1 VTAIDQESGAAW
13 VRELRTRIRGEVLDD
28 GEARQ
33 RCATDQSLYAVT
45 PRVVVTPRDEEEV
58 GRVLALALEVGVP
71 ITPRAGGSGT
81 AGAALGRGIVL
92 RFGKEGP
99 MNRLLSLTSGS
110 AGVRATVEPGLLHDD
125 LQRALRAVGVFLPA
139 DPSSGGIC
147 LLGGNLATKAS
158 GPHEL
163 RHGSIDRY
171 TESLRLVTAAG
182 TVIDTAAPESIPRAL
197 VDGLRA
203 IRRDLLAS
211 PASHERLLA
220 RLDRKIASGYN
231 LFGLLRSE
239 RPQDWVTQLLI
250 GSVGTLGVITRAT
263 LRAEPA
269 PVGHATT
276 LLYFRDL
283 AEAGDAVPAIAA
295 GGAAAIEIINY
306 RTIQIVTARHPEL
319 AVPSGEV
326 QMLLVEN
333 VGPERHD
340 QIDRVGAALR
350 SGGYRLAAPPRTVE
364 AVAEQE
370 AVWKLRKA
378 LLPTIRNFSPEWR
391 APAIVNDVGVA
402 VSGLAPFIRDVEGIF
417 DRLGL
422 PAAIYG
428 HAGSGNLH
436 LRPFVRPDD
445 PQLRDLLHRLAD
457 EVYGAAMR
465 YDGTITA
472 EHGMGRARA
481 PYLAL
486 EWGEA
491 LTGLMRRVK
500 ELFDPTG
507 ILNPGAVFPAA
518 DLTDDL
524 RPL

>member
-1 VTAIDQESGAAW
+1 MTLTAAEPSAALTH
-13 VRELRTRIRGEVLDD
+13 ELRARLRGQVLDSP
-28 GEARQ
+28 EAR
-33 RCATDQSLYAVT
+33 RRFSTDQSLYAV
-45 PRVVVTPRDEEEV
+45 PPLLVAVPRDEGDIV
-58 GRVLALALEVGVP
+58 QILAVAQEAGLAV
-71 ITPRAGGSGT
+71 TPRAGGSGT

-92 RFGKEGP
+92 HCGKEGP
-99 MNRLLSLTSGS
+99 LNRLLNLTTDQ
-110 AGVRATVEPGLLHDD
+110 AGIRATVEPGLLHGD
-125 LQRALRAVGVFLPA
+125 LQQALRAAGVFLPA

-163 RHGSIDRY
+163 RHGAIDRY
-171 TESLRLVTAAG
+171 TESLRLVTASGA
-182 TVIDTAAPESIPRAL
+182 VIDTADPGSIPIAL

-203 IRRDLLAS
+203 IRRDILAS
-211 PASHERLLA
+211 SASHGRLLA

-231 LFGLLRSE
+231 LGGLLRSE

-250 GSVGTLGVITRAT
+250 GSVGTLGVITQAT
-263 LRAEPA
+263 LRTEPA
-269 PVGHATT
+269 PAGHATT

-283 AEAGDAVPAIAA
+283 AEAGAAVPALVA
-295 GGAAAIEIINY
+295 GGAAAVEIINH
-306 RTIQIVTARHPEL
+306 RTLQIVTARRPDL
-319 AVPSGEV
+319 VVPDGEV
-326 QMLLVEN
+326 HMLLVES
-333 VGPERHD
+333 VGVDRHD
-340 QIDRVGAALR
+340 QIERLR
-350 SGGYRLAAPPRTVE
+350 ADLRAGGYRLAAAPRTVE
-364 AVAEQE
+364 DAADQE
-370 AVWKLRKA
+370 AVWALRKA
-378 LLPTIRNFSPEWR
+378 LLPAIRNFSPEWR

-402 VSGLAPFIRDVEGIF
+402 VSGLAPFIRDVEDIF
-417 DRLGL
+417 DRLGV

-445 PQLRDLLHRLAD
+445 PHLRDLLHRLAD
-457 EVYGAAMR
+457 QVYGAAMR

-491 LTGLMRRVK
+491 LTALMRRVK
-500 ELFDPTG
+500 DLFDPAG
-507 ILNPGAVFPAA
+507 ILNPGAMFPLA

>member
-1 VTAIDQESGAAW
+1 LAS
-13 VRELRTRIRGEVLDD
+13 ELRRRLRGEVLDD
-28 GEARQ
+28 AEGRRRAS
-33 RCATDQSLYAVT
+33 TDQSLYAVLPT
-45 PRVVVTPRDEEEV
+45 VVVTPRDEEEV
-58 GRVLALALEVGVP
+58 VQVLTLAREAGVP
-71 ITPRAGGSGT
+71 VTPRAGGSGT

-92 RFGKEGP
+92 RFGKDGP
-99 MNRLLSLTSGS
+99 LNRLVDLSADG

-125 LQRALRAVGVFLPA
+125 LQRALRAQGVFLPA
-139 DPSSGGIC
+139 DPSSGAIC

-182 TVIDTAAPESIPRAL
+182 TIIDTADPSSIPAAL
-197 VDGLRA
+197 VDGLQA
-203 IRRDLLAS
+203 IRGEILAS
-211 PASHERLLA
+211 SASHTRLVA
-220 RLDRKIASGYN
+220 RMDRKIASGYN

-239 RPQDWVTQLLI
+239 RPQDWVTQLLL

-263 LRAEPA
+263 LRTEAV

-276 LLYFRDL
+276 LLYFCDL
-283 AEAGDAVPAIAA
+283 AEAGAAVPAIVA

-306 RTIQIVTARHPEL
+306 RTLQIVTARRPEL
-319 AVPSGEV
+319 VVPAGEV
-326 QMLLVEN
+326 HMLLVES
-333 VGPERHD
+333 VGPERHE
-340 QIDRVGAALR
+340 QIERLHADLR
-350 SGGYRLAAPPRTVE
+350 RGGYRLAAPPRTVE
-364 AVAEQE
+364 APAEQE

-378 LLPTIRNFSPEWR
+378 LLPVIRNFSPEWR
-391 APAIVNDVGVA
+391 APSIVNDVGVA
-402 VSGLAPFIRDVEGIF
+402 VSGLAPFIREVEAIF

-445 PQLRDLLHRLAD
+445 PHLHDLLHRLAD

-472 EHGMGRARA
+472 EHGMGRVRA

-486 EWGEA
+486 EWGET
-491 LTGLMRRVK
+491 LTALMRRVK
-500 ELFDPTG
+500 TLFDPTG
-507 ILNPGAVFPAA
+507 ILNPGAMFPAA